1 MGLYDSIN
9 ISASSLTA
17 QRLRLDVISN
27 NIANANTTRGV
38 DGQPFRRQI
47 VSFGERTAPQSFRN
61 VLADQLG
68 EAPGMGVR
76 VTSIARDESPF
87 KLVYDPNHPDAVKN
101 PADPMFG
108 YVRMPNVNVATEMVD
123 MISASRSYEAS
134 VTAINAAKSQA
145 LKALE
150 IGR

>member
-27 NIANANTTRGV
+27 NIANANTTRGI

-47 VSFGERTAPQSFRN
+47 VSFGERTAQPSFSN
-61 VLADQLG
+61 VLAQELG
-68 EAPGMGVR
+68 QAPGQGVR
-76 VTSIARDESPF
+76 VTSIGRDQSPF

-101 PADPMFG
+101 PQDPMFG

-145 LKALE
+145 MKALE